1 MLARD
6 IMTSE
11 VITIGAHEP
20 IYRLSKLL
28 AERGISGVP
37 VCEEDGRIVGMVEEE
52 LLKMK
57 KGTRV
62 RDIMRQ
68 EVISVEADTPV
79 EEVAAILYSRNL
91 KRVPVYEKGELVSI
105 ISRSDIVAAMARRIK
120 GQEGTAKDDWA

>member
-6 IMTSE
+6 IMTRE

-20 IYRLSKLL
+20 IYRLTKLL
-28 AERGISGVP
+28 AEGGISGVP
-37 VCEEDGRIVGMVEEE
+37 VCEEDGRIVGMVEEEE

-79 EEVAAILYSRNL
+79 EEVAAILYSKNL
-91 KRVPVYEKGELVSI
+91 KRVPVYEKGELVGI

-120 GQEGTAKDDWA
+120 GQEGTAKDV